1 MYLYIIPESNEMD
14 LWLTLLPSFFTNL
27 TPQHVRL
34 TVLSLCECKLVFGLV
49 LRRVY
54 VRIIYSFMAKYLKF
68 DWSIQV
74 TWKQRAIENSRF
86 VLASTNIRWYSDTK
100 AVKYFSCYFLLSL
113 PEKVDYFYETNY
125 YCVILSPYLQPLAKV
140 LHRKTPLLESLFNQT
155 E

>member
-74 TWKQRAIENSRF
+74 T
-86 VLASTNIRWYSDTK
+86 
-100 AVKYFSCYFLLSL
+100 
-113 PEKVDYFYETNY
+113 
-125 YCVILSPYLQPLAKV
+125 
-140 LHRKTPLLESLFNQT
+140 
-155 E
+155 